1 MLENNKKAK
10 ELIQESKELLAE
22 ADSELKEH
30 DDSACEYVAKY
41 AQLREDVLS
50 KSVQLFENTY
60 DKIENCIFPDAEI
73 TYTEKELEDIK
84 ENFYNKAPK
93 IEPVEIPS
101 ISTGSFSSMIVGII
115 WSAIAFILIIGIGA
129 KLTGTVIDPRAIPAT
144 LDQVMKLIDPI
155 LNFYG
160 DVLTPNRGTAQN
172 GLILVGAVSAFIGF
186 LFAIMRYHSI
196 SSKNLK
202 LAQEIYEKAQ
212 AQKIEK
218 DIQRSKIVTLCEHTQ
233 RVDEAVHTLH
243 IYLEEYNATLVRILH
258 IEGNNFETYKELS
271 RQKVQTAAIL
281 YKELSR
287 LMETEIVAQNGELN
301 PISLYALSLATQR
314 LNEIEDGEL
323 EFQEEVPY
331 VEEITEED
339 ATPED
344 ELDDIQDEI
353 SQSDS
358 QDLKEGASQEISDE
372 KKEDKNEDIET
383 QEENTQEIKKID

>member
-22 ADSELKEH
+22 ADNELKEH

-101 ISTGSFSSMIVGII
+101 ISTGGFSSMIVGII

-287 LMETEIVAQNGELN
+287 LMETEIVAQDGELN

-331 VEEITEED
+331 VEEIAQEED
-339 ATPED
+339 ETLECEDTQEESVQED
-344 ELDDIQDEI
+344 E
-353 SQSDS
+353 S
-358 QDLKEGASQEISDE
+358 
-372 KKEDKNEDIET
+372 ET
-383 QEENTQEIKKID
+383 QESEESDTADDQIDSQEEQEEVKKEA

>member
-144 LDQVMKLIDPI
+144 LDQVMKLIDPK
-155 LNFYG
+155 LNFYA

-323 EFQEEVPY
+323 KFQEEIPY
-331 VEEITEED
+331 VEEIAQEED
-339 ATPED
+339 ETLEGEDTQEESVQED
-344 ELDDIQDEI
+344 E
-353 SQSDS
+353 S
-358 QDLKEGASQEISDE
+358 
-372 KKEDKNEDIET
+372 ET
-383 QEENTQEIKKID
+383 QESEESDTADDQIDSQEEQEEVKKEA